1 MSEPV
6 EYVVVV
12 HVSDGGHHLAV
23 QEIDGREDASHR
35 GWIIYMKVA

>member
-1 MSEPV
+1 VSEPV

-23 QEIDGREDASHR
+23 QEMEERTHHIEVG
-35 GWIIYMKVA
+35 